1 MIRDEQASIFT
12 PDTARDDRI
21 AVGPAARP
29 MSRPV
34 RTARPLATRGLTSDS
49 SAGARPSGAGVVYK
63 WPCQPLGSRAA
74 RQVVHRRRSHPHDG

>member
-34 RTARPLATRGLTSDS
+34 AS
-49 SAGARPSGAGVVYK
+49 
-63 WPCQPLGSRAA
+63 QRAA
-74 RQVVHRRRSHPHDG
+74 RLLATQGLTRLTRRPGLDPPVRALYTSGRANLLGAAWLAS